1 MFYKRYCY
9 SLGFILEVGLKEPQK
24 LRGSAAA
31 AAAGELLGFKQIQIS
46 AGLCTVLTSRAMA
59 GKSLSGAKDH

>member
-1 MFYKRYCY
+1 M
-9 SLGFILEVGLKEPQK
+9 EVGLKEPQK